1 MALLLAHAAMAL
13 HAPPFVRSAARAP
26 SLAAVAAPS
35 DLTQRLISD
44 LTAPDRLEAL
54 ASCDARRI
62 AYDPFNFWDI
72 IVESLSPAHF
82 SRAFGLILPT
92 LCGLAAWGLS
102 LTWLL
107 RRPEVAG
114 LSELIGPYT
123 ALSGSLL
130 TPVSFLL
137 VFRIGRAAARF
148 WDARAAL
155 GAIIEKCRSAAS
167 TSALTYA
174 STPELRDQFSRWLS
188 VLPIAVKNDL
198 RALDASR
205 SVARGY
211 RLQQLCP
218 VLTEEEAS
226 ELLDS
231 KRGPILV
238 LNRLR
243 RVCFAANAASETDP
257 IERAQALRSI
267 NKVVDDLTGAWGA
280 MERIGNTPLPF
291 AYVAHLR
298 TTLVLYIGLW
308 YVSMLSRFG
317 PVVLPGLLLTSW
329 ALLGIEAAAVECSS
343 PFQRKPNH
351 LRLGRA
357 CSEVAQCVA
366 QTLAESA
373 CEEARGVRYSRGGE
387 VQVAA
392 AAPIADPVPQHEE

>member
-13 HAPPFVRSAARAP
+13 HAPPFVRAAARAP

-92 LCGLAAWGLS
+92 LWGLAAWGLS

-267 NKVVDDLTGAWGA
+267 NKVVHDLT
-280 MERIGNTPLPF
+280 
-291 AYVAHLR
+291 
-298 TTLVLYIGLW
+298 
-308 YVSMLSRFG
+308 SSSR
-317 PVVLPGLLLTSW
+317 SQ
-329 ALLGIEAAAVECSS
+329 S
-343 PFQRKPNH
+343 
-351 LRLGRA
+351 
-357 CSEVAQCVA
+357 
-366 QTLAESA
+366 
-373 CEEARGVRYSRGGE
+373 
-387 VQVAA
+387 
-392 AAPIADPVPQHEE
+392 

>member
-188 VLPIAVKNDL
+188 VLPIAARSAEISRDHPRSAKITRGQPRSAEVSRGQPRSAEISRGHTGVPPPPPL
-198 RALDASR
+198 WHARAGA
-205 SVARGY
+205 
-211 RLQQLCP
+211 
-218 VLTEEEAS
+218 T
-226 ELLDS
+226 
-231 KRGPILV
+231 
-238 LNRLR
+238 R
-243 RVCFAANAASETDP
+243 RVTSPTGE
-257 IERAQALRSI
+257 ERPARPRREQ
-267 NKVVDDLTGAWGA
+267 
-280 MERIGNTPLPF
+280 ERCEGLP
-291 AYVAHLR
+291 
-298 TTLVLYIGLW
+298 
-308 YVSMLSRFG
+308 
-317 PVVLPGLLLTSW
+317 
-329 ALLGIEAAAVECSS
+329 
-343 PFQRKPNH
+343 
-351 LRLGRA
+351 
-357 CSEVAQCVA
+357 
-366 QTLAESA
+366 
-373 CEEARGVRYSRGGE
+373 
-387 VQVAA
+387 AA
-392 AAPIADPVPQHEE
+392 AALPGPD